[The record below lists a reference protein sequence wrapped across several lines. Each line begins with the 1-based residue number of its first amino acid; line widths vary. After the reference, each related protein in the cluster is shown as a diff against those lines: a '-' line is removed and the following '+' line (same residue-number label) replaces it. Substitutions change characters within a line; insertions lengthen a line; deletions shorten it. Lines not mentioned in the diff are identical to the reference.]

1 MPQANR
7 YSTTLSP
14 SAGGLN
20 PFLLASGTFSS
31 VCRVPME
38 TQQRKAEPMK
48 ARRLKVLKI
57 KRKFKRLCAPMKMP
71 FEEMMD
77 IASKR
82 HSR

>member
-1 MPQANR
+1 
-7 YSTTLSP
+7 
-14 SAGGLN
+14 
-20 PFLLASGTFSS
+20 
-31 VCRVPME
+31 ME